1 MSESTTV
8 STLKKFSFSDK
19 QKKIAGG
26 VALAL
31 TGVGA
36 ILVLNRFD
44 AKKNFTEH
52 VDDALKIVS

>member
-1 MSESTTV
+1 MSDLKIVQTP
-8 STLKKFSFSDK
+8 KKFSFSDK

-26 VALAL
+26 LALAL
-31 TGVGA
+31 VGA
-36 ILVLNRFD
+36 GGILVLNRFD

>member
-1 MSESTTV
+1 MSDLKIVQTP
-8 STLKKFSFSDK
+8 KKFSFSDK

-31 TGVGA
+31 TGIGA

-44 AKKNFTEH
+44 AKKSFTEH
-52 VDDALKIVS
+52 VDDALEIVS